1 MNAGPQRRSFFNRLL
16 TWMFNG
22 VVGIVFV
29 LGAITTLILV
39 GIITAALN
47 FNAHKINVKQTLTGK
62 FNLAINLENNP
73 VDAASTP
80 FWLHFGQAPQPS
92 LLQSVLAIDR
102 AAHDDRVT
110 GLDITLGSGCCSLTT
125 AEELHN
131 AIARFRAESGK
142 PVIARAMSFD
152 GATGL
157 GAYIV
162 ATAASRIELSEAG
175 DFGVTGLSL
184 QTPFAATAL
193 QTIGVDAQFEHVGQY
208 KTYPQLYTRS
218 APSKANLHMLNSL
231 AGSLYRS
238 AIAPI
243 AVRLNQPPAAV
254 RAMIDQAP
262 FSAEQAKQDGLIDA
276 VLPLDAEISVFA
288 GRTVSF
294 SRYVADAPKP
304 PDHATHIAL
313 IIAHGDIQAPSA
325 GDTESA
331 IAPRQ
336 LAAEL
341 HHAIHDKDIK
351 AILLRLDTP
360 GGTVTGSAVI
370 GAQVAAA
377 ARAHKPLIISM
388 GGLDA
393 SGGYWVS
400 SHGAVLVADPA
411 TLTGSIGV
419 LGGKLSFGKL
429 LSKIGVTIA
438 GASRGANADFDG
450 QTTRWNQAE
459 LANLQTMLNQDY
471 QNFVGW
477 VAAGRHMTPAAVNTI
492 GQGRVWT
499 GTQALKRGLVD
510 KIGGYHTAFAAVRTA
525 LHLAPN
531 APLAINNGKPNFKAL
546 LKQLLHRDI
555 GKLNP
560 LGLASLPPRL
570 RSDAQMITTLS
581 QLHRLEMPPM
591 TIR

>member
-1 MNAGPQRRSFFNRLL
+1 
-16 TWMFNG
+16 
-22 VVGIVFV
+22 
-29 LGAITTLILV
+29 
-39 GIITAALN
+39 
-47 FNAHKINVKQTLTGK
+47 
-62 FNLAINLENNP
+62 
-73 VDAASTP
+73 
-80 FWLHFGQAPQPS
+80 
-92 LLQSVLAIDR
+92 
-102 AAHDDRVT
+102 
-110 GLDITLGSGCCSLTT
+110 
-125 AEELHN
+125 
-131 AIARFRAESGK
+131 
-142 PVIARAMSFD
+142 MSFD
-152 GATGL
+152 GPTGL
-157 GAYIV
+157 GAYMI

-193 QTIGVDAQFEHVGQY
+193 QTVGVDAQFAHVGKY

-231 AGSLYRS
+231 AGSLYRA

-243 AVRLNQPPAAV
+243 AVRLNQSPAAV

-262 FSAEQAKQDGLIDA
+262 FSADQAKKDGLID
-276 VLPLDAEISVFA
+276 VVMPLDAEVAVFA

-294 SRYVADAPKP
+294 SRYVADAPKLSA
-304 PDHATHIAL
+304 HATQTAL

-325 GDTESA
+325 NDTASA

-336 LAAEL
+336 LAGEL
-341 HHAIHDKDIK
+341 HHAIHDKAIK

-400 SHGAVLVADPA
+400 SHGTVLVADPA

-429 LSKIGVTIA
+429 LTKIGVTIT
-438 GASRGANADFDG
+438 GASRGANADFDS

-459 LANLQTMLNQDY
+459 LANLQTMLNADY
-471 QNFVGW
+471 QNFVTW
-477 VAAGRHMTPAAVNTI
+477 VATGRHLTPAQVNAI

-525 LHLAPN
+525 LHLSPN
-531 APLAINNGKPNFKAL
+531 APLAINNSKPNFHEL
-546 LKQLLHRDI
+546 FKQLLHKDI

-560 LGLASLPPRL
+560 LGLASLPPGL
-570 RSDAQMITTLS
+570 RSDARLITTLS
-581 QLHRLEMPPM
+581 QLHRLEMQPI
-591 TIR
+591 TLH